1 PEPGDGVPANC
12 YYPALY
18 PLAKSAYL
26 GNVRTFIVGEVFEEQ
41 EGDPYV
47 EYGPSCHT
55 SAEGAAEVVKLMP
68 RLEELRLLAHRTD
81 TKTLFSLKTLNP
93 LRVLQIYHCHEYPL
107 ELLAK
112 NPSLGNLTHLLCWPH
127 GLEPDDEAYIRS
139 AHVEALARSPHLKSL
154 THLRLRCSDM

>member
-1 PEPGDGVPANC
+1 KVSASEEDEEEDEYDRLQVEHAFRRGWLDTLKLNYAHLGVTRALARAPQVRLLRHLEFPHTRSSDSDSPAPAPEPGDGVPANC

-81 TKTLFSLKTLNP
+81 TKMLFSLKTL
-93 LRVLQIYHCHEYPL
+93 
-107 ELLAK
+107 
-112 NPSLGNLTHLLCWPH
+112 
-127 GLEPDDEAYIRS
+127 
-139 AHVEALARSPHLKSL
+139 
-154 THLRLRCSDM
+154 